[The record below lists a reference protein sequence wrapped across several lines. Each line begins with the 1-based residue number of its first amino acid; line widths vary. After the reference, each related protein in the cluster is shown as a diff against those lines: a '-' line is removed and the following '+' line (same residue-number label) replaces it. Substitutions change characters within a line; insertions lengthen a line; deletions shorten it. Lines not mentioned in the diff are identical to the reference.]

1 MIHHRIKVISQN
13 NFVES
18 AFVPLSK
25 EKRDPNNA
33 CKIPP
38 EAYQGAASDRL
49 SVDVRNSSGIDISLL
64 LCYKNGTKR
73 LS

>member
-1 MIHHRIKVISQN
+1 MIHHKIKVISQN

-18 AFVPLSK
+18 AFMPLSK

-38 EAYQGAASDRL
+38 A
-49 SVDVRNSSGIDISLL
+49 
-64 LCYKNGTKR
+64 
-73 LS
+73 